1 MEFESSIRK
10 YYDIAAELFSPEIQ
24 EAFKTIENEKIKIDD
39 FEFLLDPVLKVYY
52 FFNNNY
58 ILNFKFF
65 ISIAGTFVFQN
76 SQHPKQTLR
85 LLQVTWQGFR
95 TAKQRICFLA
105 SSLKVYSRNRRNR
118 RRSRF
123 IGCVSFQFECEP
135 PSIGVMFAC
144 CEKRRTFGR
153 HPRKINLQVF

>member
-39 FEFLLDPVLKVYY
+39 FEFLLDPVLKV
-52 FFNNNY
+52 NNNY

-76 SQHPKQTLR
+76 SDNIQNR
-85 LLQVTWQGFR
+85 LYDFC
-95 TAKQRICFLA
+95 K
-105 SSLKVYSRNRRNR
+105 
-118 RRSRF
+118 
-123 IGCVSFQFECEP
+123 
-135 PSIGVMFAC
+135 
-144 CEKRRTFGR
+144 
-153 HPRKINLQVF
+153 